1 MRPGAYDASKPVAPA
16 PMSYGQFYEKT
27 PYTRRE
33 HMHRVPIVM
42 SGFMKYSGHSKDF
55 LRGRFIGFEGVG
67 LRDILRLWDK
77 QKAQIGMDERF
88 ILVTNL
94 NENWGFLSSSFPGRT
109 SAWGRVDFEKFPA
122 LQSFLDDPRL
132 LLLAIGQH
140 SNISHPK
147 VLMLPR
153 GLPDTGGFS
162 NHAARMMYD
171 TMRLTLEKNVTKTKL
186 LFTVSSSFGNRK
198 TIVQCVKNNLPPAL
212 FDASGGT
219 GVALLSRKEY
229 LLRAA
234 GSRFALAPPGLGYDT
249 FRLWELQTLGTIPII
264 EKKVGFDRTLYQ
276 MPALL
281 VEDFAM
287 VTTETLREAYIEAM
301 YRADEFRY
309 NRLKQSYWSDLLYR
323 VSVEGT
329 LDTLLTNHPM
339 AAEDADLV
347 RPLHVYHCEG
357 WDVDLVDPEKPGQQ
371 GPAAPPAIRCGP
383 GTKRPPRR
391 ICGINE
397 LLQRDKDKKNKGGG
411 GDSNPFP
418 TRK

>member
-171 TMRLTLEKNVTKTKL
+171 TMRLTWEKNVTKTKL

-219 GVALLSRKEY
+219 GGDGADGTGAGLGGDGGSGGSGGRVTFYQTSTASGAETFGS
-229 LLRAA
+229 A
-234 GSRFALAPPGLGYDT
+234 GSTGNAHS
-249 FRLWELQTLGTIPII
+249 GTTHGTGGSGNT
-264 EKKVGFDRTLYQ
+264 VQ
-276 MPALL
+276 
-281 VEDFAM
+281 
-287 VTTETLREAYIEAM
+287 
-301 YRADEFRY
+301 
-309 NRLKQSYWSDLLYR
+309 
-323 VSVEGT
+323 VS
-329 LDTLLTNHPM
+329 L
-339 AAEDADLV
+339 
-347 RPLHVYHCEG
+347 
-357 WDVDLVDPEKPGQQ
+357 
-371 GPAAPPAIRCGP
+371 
-383 GTKRPPRR
+383 
-391 ICGINE
+391 
-397 LLQRDKDKKNKGGG
+397 
-411 GDSNPFP
+411 
-418 TRK
+418 